1 MSDQNAVPLSLTVA
15 PAESSIRRRSL
26 LAACGAHA
34 VHDGL
39 TDLIYVLLPIWQA
52 QFAISYAMVGLLRGA

>member
-1 MSDQNAVPLSLTVA
+1 MADQSA
-15 PAESSIRRRSL
+15 RRRSL
-26 LAACGAHA
+26 FAASTAHA

-52 QFAISYAMVGLLRGA
+52 QFAISYAMIGLLRASYSGVMAGF